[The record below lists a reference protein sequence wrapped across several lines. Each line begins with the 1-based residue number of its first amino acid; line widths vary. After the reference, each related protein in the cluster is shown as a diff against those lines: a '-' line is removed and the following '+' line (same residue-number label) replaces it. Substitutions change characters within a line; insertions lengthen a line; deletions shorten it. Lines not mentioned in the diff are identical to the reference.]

1 MYLDTITERLRCY
14 EVGEGGGEGGLTS
27 GQVGNQW
34 WEGELLIYRGF
45 LTPMQNMER
54 TLGNQEPM
62 FN

>member
-1 MYLDTITERLRCY
+1 MKLGR
-14 EVGEGGGEGGLTS
+14 GGGGG
-27 GQVGNQW
+27 GGNRGAGG
-34 WEGELLIYRGF
+34 GELLIYRGF